1 MKIYIAKNPP
11 EAHFISE
18 LLLAEKI
25 PVEVRSVG
33 LFGLQG
39 ELPMDDSTQPHV
51 WLLDPATK
59 KKRKPLSKH
68 IWKRTSRPI
77 GPVVNV
83 VKSTR
88 DNSPFVGTAGLAHRL
103 NKGDGLAV
111 ELLRLFHVTH
121 VAAILNLDKL
131 TVLVH

>member
-51 WLLDPATK
+51 WLLDPAYKEKAEAIIKAYMEADEQADWTCSECGEVNEGQFA
-59 KKRKPLSKH
+59 LC
-68 IWKRTSRPI
+68 WNCGTS
-77 GPVVNV
+77 
-83 VKSTR
+83 
-88 DNSPFVGTAGLAHRL
+88 SPT
-103 NKGDGLAV
+103 
-111 ELLRLFHVTH
+111 E
-121 VAAILNLDKL
+121 
-131 TVLVH
+131 